1 MRLGEPLALDPA
13 SALFAVWLYV
23 NELRG
28 SAAGRT
34 NRSTGNE
41 KMDAEA
47 LGLAASMR
55 FEPARREG
63 EPTPVWISLPIT
75 MTRR

>member
-41 KMDAEA
+41 KMDAVA

-55 FEPARREG
+55 FEPSALSHDNSERRAR
-63 EPTPVWISLPIT
+63 IT
-75 MTRR
+75 ETF